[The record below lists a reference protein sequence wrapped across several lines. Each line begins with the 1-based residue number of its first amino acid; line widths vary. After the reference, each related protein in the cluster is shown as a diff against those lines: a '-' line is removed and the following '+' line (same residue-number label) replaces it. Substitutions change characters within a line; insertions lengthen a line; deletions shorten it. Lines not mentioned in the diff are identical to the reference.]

1 MKLLIKILFA
11 LVIAAQAVFPQKNKK
26 DSTDFHPNLLNPFQL
41 NLHEDDLYKLED
53 FGLYLNLRSK
63 NNFPINK
70 DPNTQW
76 LWTQAVLSNSSFT
89 INQDGSDF
97 NNMLSIQYNQLKE
110 NSKFSPV
117 RYVLGMAQLSAVG
130 YLAYKHIKKYGF
142 K

>member
-11 LVIAAQAVFPQKNKK
+11 IVIIAQAIFPQQNKK

-41 NLHEDDLYKLED
+41 NLHEDDLYKLQD
-53 FGLYLNLRSK
+53 FGLYLSLHNK
-63 NNFPINK
+63 NNIPINK

-76 LWTQAVLSNSSFT
+76 LWTNAVLSNSYQSF
-89 INQDGSDF
+89 NEEGVDF
-97 NNMLSIQYNQLKE
+97 KNMLAPQYEEFKE
-110 NSKFSPV
+110 NSKFNPI

>member
-53 FGLYLNLRSK
+53 FGLYLSLHSHQDL
-63 NNFPINK
+63 PINK

-76 LWTQAVLSNSSFT
+76 LWTNAVISNSPPML
-89 INQDGSDF
+89 NQDGLDI
-97 NNMLSIQYNQLKE
+97 NNMFTVQYNQLKE
-110 NSKFSPV
+110 NSKFNPV
-117 RYVLGMAQLSAVG
+117 RYVLGMAQLSAAG

>member
-11 LVIAAQAVFPQKNKK
+11 IVIIAQAIFPQQNKK

-41 NLHEDDLYKLED
+41 NLHEDDLYKLQD
-53 FGLYLNLRSK
+53 FGLYLSLHNK
-63 NNFPINK
+63 NNIPINK

-76 LWTQAVLSNSSFT
+76 LWTNAVLSNSYQSF
-89 INQDGSDF
+89 NEDGVDF
-97 NNMLSIQYNQLKE
+97 KNMLAPQYEEFKE
-110 NSKFSPV
+110 NSKFNPI

>member
-11 LVIAAQAVFPQKNKK
+11 LVITAQFVFPQKNKK
-26 DSTDFHPNLLNPFQL
+26 GSTDFHPNLLNPFQL
-41 NLHEDDLYKLED
+41 NMHQDDLYKLED

-76 LWTQAVLSNSSFT
+76 LWTNAVLSNSSPMV
-89 INQDGSDF
+89 NQDGSDF

-110 NSKFSPV
+110 NSKFNPV
-117 RYVLGMAQLSAVG
+117 RYVLGMAQLSAAG